1 MAIRMV
7 LTRLGWAVV
16 TVLLS
21 TVLVFAAIQS
31 LPGDAATQILG
42 QNATPEAVATL
53 RGQLGLNM
61 PPVQRFL
68 SWLGHAVTGD
78 FGTSLASGK
87 PVSAEVGH
95 ALLNTSF
102 LAAVT
107 IFGGFVLACVLGLVA
122 GVFRDRWP
130 DSLISTLALIGM
142 SVPEF
147 IVATL
152 LVLLF
157 AIKIPIFPAV
167 VTAGSNATIAQ
178 LLPSMALPALALVL
192 VSAAYII
199 RMMRTSVIDVMETDY
214 VRTARLK
221 GVAPGRLILR
231 HVVPSAILPT
241 LNVIAMNVAWLIG
254 GVVVVESIFN
264 YPGLGT
270 LMIHSV
276 QSRDLPTI
284 LLIAV
289 LSAVTYVLCN
299 LLADLAAVLLNPR
312 LRYPRRAR

>member
-1 MAIRMV
+1 V
-7 LTRLGWAVV
+7 
-16 TVLLS
+16 
-21 TVLVFAAIQS
+21 
-31 LPGDAATQILG
+31 
-42 QNATPEAVATL
+42 
-53 RGQLGLNM
+53 
-61 PPVQRFL
+61 
-68 SWLGHAVTGD
+68 
-78 FGTSLASGK
+78 
-87 PVSAEVGH
+87 
-95 ALLNTSF
+95 
-102 LAAVT
+102 
-107 IFGGFVLACVLGLVA
+107 
-122 GVFRDRWP
+122 
-130 DSLISTLALIGM
+130 ISTGALVGM

-152 LVLLF
+152 LVLVF

-167 VTAGSNATIAQ
+167 VTAGDNATIGQ

-199 RMMRTSVIDVMETDY
+199 RMMRTSVIDVMETDF

-264 YPGLGT
+264 YPGMGT
-270 LMIHSV
+270 LMIRSV
-276 QSRDLPTI
+276 QTRDLPTI
-284 LLIAV
+284 LLITV
-289 LSAVTYVLCN
+289 LSAVTYVVCN

-312 LRYPRRAR
+312 LRYPRNAR

>member
-1 MAIRMV
+1 MIV
-7 LTRLGWAVV
+7 RLVISRLALAVI

-21 TVLVFAAIQS
+21 SIIVFGAIQS

-53 RGQLGLNM
+53 RGQLGLDL
-61 PPVQRFL
+61 PPVRRFL

-78 FGTSLASGK
+78 FGTSLVSGR
-87 PVSAEVGH
+87 PVGPEVGH
-95 ALLNTSF
+95 ALMNTAF

-107 IFGGFVLACVLGLVA
+107 ILVGFTLACVLGLVA
-122 GVFRDRWP
+122 GICRDRWP
-130 DSLISTLALIGM
+130 DSVISTGALIGM

-152 LVLLF
+152 LVLVF

-167 VTAGSNATIAQ
+167 VTAGENATIGQ

-199 RMMRTSVIDVMETDY
+199 RMMRTSVIDVMETDF
-214 VRTARLK
+214 VRTAQLK
-221 GVAPGRLILR
+221 GVAPVRLIIR
-231 HVVPSAILPT
+231 HVLPSAILPT
-241 LNVIAMNVAWLIG
+241 LNVIAMNVAWLFG

-264 YPGLGT
+264 YPGMGT
-270 LMIHSV
+270 LMIRSV
-276 QSRDLPTI
+276 QTRDLPTV

-312 LRYPRRAR
+312 LRHPRRAR

>member
-1 MAIRMV
+1 MIARLV
-7 LTRLGWAVV
+7 LSRLAWAVV
-16 TVLLS
+16 TILLS
-21 TVLVFAAIQS
+21 TVVVFAAIQS

-42 QNATPEAVATL
+42 QNATPQAVATL
-53 RGQLGLNM
+53 RHQLGLDM
-61 PPVQRFL
+61 PATQRFVH
-68 SWLGHAVTGD
+68 WLGNAVTGN
-78 FGTSLASGK
+78 FGTSLVSGRAVG
-87 PVSAEVGH
+87 PEVGH
-95 ALLNTSF
+95 ALLNTFF
-102 LAAVT
+102 LAGVT
-107 IFGGFVLACVLGLVA
+107 IVVGFTLACILGLVA
-122 GVFRDRWP
+122 GIFRDRWP
-130 DSLISTLALIGM
+130 DSVISTSSLVGM

-152 LVLLF
+152 LVLVF

-167 VTAGSNATIAQ
+167 VTAGDNATIGQ
-178 LLPSMALPALALVL
+178 LLPSMALPALALIL

-199 RMMRTSVIDVMETDY
+199 RMMRTSVIDVLETDF

-264 YPGLGT
+264 YPGMGT

-284 LLIAV
+284 LLITV
-289 LSAVTYVLCN
+289 LSAVTYVACN
-299 LLADLAAVLLNPR
+299 LLADLAAILLNPR
-312 LRYPRRAR
+312 LRYPRNAR

>member
-1 MAIRMV
+1 MVIRMV
-7 LTRLGWAVV
+7 LTRLGWALV
-16 TVLLS
+16 TILLS
-21 TVLVFAAIQS
+21 AVLVFVAIQS

-53 RGQLGLNM
+53 RAQLGLEQ

-68 SWLGHAVTGD
+68 SWFGNAVTGD
-78 FGTSLASGK
+78 FGTSLASGH
-87 PVSAEVGH
+87 PVGSEVGR

-107 IFGGFVLACVLGLVA
+107 ILVGFVLACVLGLVA
-122 GVFRDRWP
+122 GVYRDRWP
-130 DSLISTLALIGM
+130 DSVISTLALVGM

-152 LVLLF
+152 LVLLL
-157 AIKIPIFPAV
+157 AITFPVFPAV
-167 VTAGSNATIAQ
+167 VTAGSNATIGQ
-178 LLPSMALPALALVL
+178 LLPSMALPSLALVL

-199 RMMRTSVIDVMETDY
+199 RMMRTSVIDVMETDF

-221 GVAPGRLILR
+221 GVAPARLILR

-270 LMIHSV
+270 LMIRSV
-276 QSRDLPTI
+276 QNRDLPVI

-289 LSAVTYVLCN
+289 LSAVTYVVCN
-299 LLADLAAVLLNPR
+299 LLADLAAILLNPR
-312 LRYPRRAR
+312 LRYPRRVR